1 MSANTQTNTVVV
13 AQEKKEKKPTLSA
26 KYSKFLIFG
35 YGFVKSLEAQG
46 ALDAEGVE
54 AAFAE
59 LKLMSSVE
67 EQTQL
72 YENLLAQSKES
83 GKAMRK
89 FVTLRNKPPKAP
101 RAKKPRAKKSAA
113 EPAPA
118 AAAEP
123 AAATETPPA
132 TAAAEAPPA
141 PKKVKAPRVKK
152 ATVVENDTDF
162 DLIGQIVA
170 AANTVEAAPTK
181 TKEEKEADKKAAKE
195 AKEAKKITDKA
206 AEDAE
211 KLAAKEAKEA
221 KKVTDKAAKEAQ
233 KVTDKAAKEAKKVT
247 DKAAK
252 AAAKAVGTTANI
264 PEEEVV
270 EEEVVEEE
278 VVEEEEIQTTEV
290 VVDGKVYLV
299 DDENNVYSV
308 PTHEQVGTFN
318 TETQTISLDL

>member
-1 MSANTQTNTVVV
+1 MSANTQTNTVIV

-46 ALDAEGVE
+46 ALNAEGVE
-54 AAFAE
+54 AAFEE

-67 EQTQL
+67 DQTQL
-72 YENLLAQSKES
+72 YENLLTQSKES

-89 FVTLRNKPPKAP
+89 FITLRNKPPKAP
-101 RAKKPRAKKSAA
+101 RAKKPRAKKGAT
-113 EPAPA
+113 EPATA
-118 AAAEP
+118 AP
-123 AAATETPPA
+123 ETPPA
-132 TAAAEAPPA
+132 AGAAETPPA
-141 PKKVKAPRVKK
+141 LKVKAPRVKK
-152 ATVVENDTDF
+152 ATLVENDSEF

-181 TKEEKEADKKAAKE
+181 TKEEKEAEKVAAKAAKEAAKVAAKEAKVAEKE
-195 AKEAKKITDKA
+195 AKEAKKV
-206 AEDAE
+206 AE
-211 KLAAKEAKEA
+211 KEAKEA
-221 KKVTDKAAKEAQ
+221 KKVTEKEA
-233 KVTDKAAKEAKKVT
+233 
-247 DKAAK
+247 KAAK

-264 PEEEVV
+264 PKV
-270 EEEVVEEE
+270 EEEEEEE

-290 VVDGKVYLV
+290 VVDGKTYLV

-318 TETQTISLDL
+318 IETQTISLDL

>member
-1 MSANTQTNTVVV
+1 MSANTQTNTVIV
-13 AQEKKEKKPTLSA
+13 AKEKKEKKPTLSA

-46 ALDAEGVE
+46 ALNAEGVE

-72 YENLLAQSKES
+72 YENLLTQSKES

-101 RAKKPRAKKSAA
+101 RAKKPRAKKNAA
-113 EPAPA
+113 EPTA
-118 AAAEP
+118 A

-132 TAAAEAPPA
+132 AAAAAEAPPA

-181 TKEEKEADKKAAKE
+181 TKEEKEAEKVAAKAAKE
-195 AKEAKKITDKA
+195 AKKVAD
-206 AEDAE
+206 
-211 KLAAKEAKEA
+211 KEAKEA
-221 KKVTDKAAKEAQ
+221 KKVADKEAKEAE
-233 KVTDKAAKEAKKVT
+233 KVAAKAAKEAKKVA
-247 DKAAK
+247 DKEAKETKKVADKEAKVAAK
-252 AAAKAVGTTANI
+252 TTETI
-264 PEEEVV
+264 PNLPKEEE
-270 EEEVVEEE
+270 EEE
-278 VVEEEEIQTTEV
+278 VVEEEEIHTEEV
-290 VVDGKVYLV
+290 VIDGKTYLV

-308 PTHEQVGTFN
+308 DTHEPVGTFN
-318 TETQTISLDL
+318 IETQTISADL

>member
-1 MSANTQTNTVVV
+1 MSANTQTNTVIV
-13 AQEKKEKKPTLSA
+13 AKEKKEKKPTLSA

-46 ALDAEGVE
+46 ALNAEGVE

-72 YENLLAQSKES
+72 YENLLDQSKES

-89 FVTLRNKPPKAP
+89 FVTLRNKPPTAP

-113 EPAPA
+113 EPATATAAHETPPA
-118 AAAEP
+118 AAA
-123 AAATETPPA
+123 AATPPA
-132 TAAAEAPPA
+132 P
-141 PKKVKAPRVKK
+141 KVKAPRVKK
-152 ATVVENDTDF
+152 AALVENDTDF

-181 TKEEKEADKKAAKE
+181 TKEEKEAEKVAAKE
-195 AKEAKKITDKA
+195 GK
-206 AEDAE
+206 DAE

-221 KKVTDKAAKEAQ
+221 KKVADKAAKEAQKVTDKAAKEAQ

-247 DKAAK
+247 DKEAKVAAK
-252 AAAKAVGTTANI
+252 TTETI
-264 PEEEVV
+264 PNLPKEEE
-270 EEEVVEEE
+270 EEE
-278 VVEEEEIQTTEV
+278 VVEEEEIHTEEV
-290 VVDGKVYLV
+290 VIDGKTYLV

-308 PTHEQVGTFN
+308 DTHEPVGTFN
-318 TETQTISLDL
+318 VETQTISADL

>member
-1 MSANTQTNTVVV
+1 MSANTQTNTVIV
-13 AQEKKEKKPTLSA
+13 AKEKKEKKPTLSA

-46 ALDAEGVE
+46 ALNAEGVE

-72 YENLLAQSKES
+72 YENLLDQSKES

-101 RAKKPRAKKSAA
+101 RAKKPRAKKNAA
-113 EPAPA
+113 EPVAAVTPPA
-118 AAAEP
+118 AS
-123 AAATETPPA
+123 ETPPA
-132 TAAAEAPPA
+132 AAAAEAPPA

-152 ATVVENDTDF
+152 ATVVENDTEF
-162 DLIGQIVA
+162 DLISQIVA
-170 AANTVEAAPTK
+170 AANTVEAAPAK
-181 TKEEKEADKKAAKE
+181 SKEEKEADKKAAKE

-206 AEDAE
+206 AKDAE

-221 KKVTDKAAKEAQ
+221 Q
-233 KVTDKAAKEAKKVT
+233 KVT

-252 AAAKAVGTTANI
+252 AATAKEAKEAKAATAKEAKEAKVAAKTTGTTANI
-264 PEEEVV
+264 PKAEEEEEEEVV
-270 EEEVVEEE
+270 EEED
-278 VVEEEEIQTTEV
+278 IHTTEV
-290 VVDGKVYLV
+290 VIEGKTYLV
-299 DDENNVYSV
+299 DEENNVYSID
-308 PTHEQVGTFN
+308 THEQIGTFN
-318 TETQTISLDL
+318 VETQTISADL

>member
-46 ALDAEGVE
+46 ALTAEGVE

-113 EPAPA
+113 EPAAATETPPA
-118 AAAEP
+118 T
-123 AAATETPPA
+123 AATETPPA

-195 AKEAKKITDKA
+195 AKEAKK
-206 AEDAE
+206 
-211 KLAAKEAKEA
+211 
-221 KKVTDKAAKEAQ
+221 VTDKAAK
-233 KVTDKAAKEAKKVT
+233 V
-247 DKAAK
+247 
-252 AAAKAVGTTANI
+252 AAKAVGTTANI